1 MYLRGDFM
9 DKQMDKHF
17 KGKEFY
23 ETQMNDLRN
32 EYKSWKKKMKI
43 EGQPF
48 FMIYK
53 TFQNEHLADI
63 SGGALKLY
71 MYLGFQSNNFTGE
84 SWHSVETIADYF
96 GNDPRTV
103 QKWFKEL
110 EDRHLIQ
117 RVQRGYKW
125 ISNTFLLPYGK
136 ESDALEE
143 E

>member
-1 MYLRGDFM
+1 MANY
-9 DKQMDKHF
+9 F
-17 KGKEFY
+17 KGKEIY
-23 ETQMNDLRN
+23 EAQMESLRN
-32 EYKSWKKKMKI
+32 EHTSWKKKTKK
-43 EGQPF
+43 ENQPF

-53 TFQNEHLADI
+53 SFQNEHLADI

-71 MYLGFQSNNFTGE
+71 VYLGFQSNNFTGE
-84 SWHSVETIADYF
+84 SWHSVETIADFF

-110 EDRHLIQ
+110 EERHLVQ

-136 ESDALEE
+136 ESDADDAE
-143 E
+143 